1 MEIAD
6 QWRRSAIL
14 MMRYTH
20 CQRAGYNVV
29 TSRRR
34 KKLRTE
40 TAQRILWFAVI
51 FIVLM
56 VIATVIGAIALT
68 ALMTFIDIGSFI
80 TDPTILAFLA
90 EYPYAPAIVLWV
102 LVVVEVIYL
111 AIVYMWRKNPMAHRT
126 GLTILGIIQ
135 LIAGF
140 NLVGLL
146 LLLPGLLL
154 ESEQ

>member
-1 MEIAD
+1 
-6 QWRRSAIL
+6 
-14 MMRYTH
+14 MRTD
-20 CQRAGYNVV
+20 
-29 TSRRR
+29 
-34 KKLRTE
+34 

-56 VIATVIGAIALT
+56 VIVTAIGAVALT
-68 ALMTFIDIGSFI
+68 ALITFIDLGSFI
-80 TDPTILAFLA
+80 TDPTILAFLQA
-90 EYPYAPAIVLWV
+90 YPYAPAIALWV
-102 LVVVEVIYL
+102 ILVIEVIYL
-111 AIVYMWRKNPMAHRT
+111 AIVYMWRKDPMAHRT

-135 LIAGF
+135 LLAGF

>member
-1 MEIAD
+1 
-6 QWRRSAIL
+6 
-14 MMRYTH
+14 
-20 CQRAGYNVV
+20 
-29 TSRRR
+29 
-34 KKLRTE
+34 LRIE

-56 VIATVIGAIALT
+56 VIATVIGAIAFT
-68 ALMTFIDIGSFI
+68 ALVSFIDIGSFI
-80 TDPTILAFLA
+80 TDPTILAFLQA
-90 EYPYAPAIVLWV
+90 YPYAPAIALWII
-102 LVVVEVIYL
+102 VVIEIIYL

-135 LIAGF
+135 LLAGF

-154 ESEQ
+154 EPEQ

>member
-1 MEIAD
+1 
-6 QWRRSAIL
+6 
-14 MMRYTH
+14 
-20 CQRAGYNVV
+20 
-29 TSRRR
+29 
-34 KKLRTE
+34 LRTE

-80 TDPTILAFLA
+80 TDPTLLAFLA
-90 EYPYAPAIVLWV
+90 TYPYAPAIVLWI

-111 AIVYMWRKNPMAHRT
+111 AIVYMWRKNPMGHRT

-135 LIAGF
+135 LLAGF

-154 ESEQ
+154 EPEQ